1 MAQYSPGRRSV
12 TAFTIVIVLA
22 ILIPIVPFV
31 IIGELPGQRWL
42 SANDEN
48 AFLFGITG
56 MGLLVSDVL
65 LPIPS
70 SIVGTMLGARLGL
83 LPGFL
88 WCWGGL
94 VLGNGVG
101 YLTGRLLLSRFA
113 PKTYHTPTL
122 LLLFVTR
129 PVPVLAEALTFTA
142 GAEKMKPSAF
152 LAVSMAG
159 NGIYA
164 LALSGNGATLLP
176 DALAGPGLA
185 LPLLLPVGAWL
196 VWRWYDRKSKVKT
209 DTNQPNQTS

>member
-1 MAQYSPGRRSV
+1 MRTAK
-12 TAFTIVIVLA
+12 AFTIVILLA
-22 ILIPIVPFV
+22 MLIPIVPFV
-31 IIGELPGQRWL
+31 VIGELPGQRWL
-42 SANDEN
+42 SATDEN

-56 MGLLVSDVL
+56 MGLLASDVL

-70 SIVGTMLGARLGL
+70 SIIGTMLGARLGF

-88 WCWGGL
+88 WCWCGL

-101 YLTGRLLLSRFA
+101 YLAGRLLLSRFA
-113 PKTYHTPTL
+113 PETYHTPTL
-122 LLLFVTR
+122 LLLFITR

-142 GAEKMKPSAF
+142 GAEKMKPGAF
-152 LAVSMAG
+152 LSVSFAG

-164 LALSGNGATLLP
+164 LALSGNGAALLP

-196 VWRWYDRKSKVKT
+196 LWRWYERKNKMPVNG
-209 DTNQPNQTS
+209 DQQR